1 VESFR
6 APYDHYVAR
15 GGEVARVPAGEFVVA
30 KRHQIANFQDFC
42 NECGNCD
49 VFCPE
54 DGGPYIEKPRFFGS
68 QEAFR
73 ATPVRDGFFAARAA
87 EGAWIL
93 GRIRGREYRLD
104 VKGEAGTFT
113 DGALT
118 VEVRHPDRKPL
129 AARAAPATPDGHV
142 LDFSAYLNLAVILD
156 GVLDTRRANPVNA
169 PWL

>member
-1 VESFR
+1 VF
-6 APYDHYVAR
+6 
-15 GGEVARVPAGEFVVA
+15 EVT
-30 KRHQIANFQDFC
+30 KRHQIGNFQDFC

-54 DGGPYIEKPRFFGS
+54 HGGPYIEKPRFFGS
-68 QEAFR
+68 LEAFR
-73 ATPVRDGFFAARAA
+73 ATPVREGFYAARGP
-87 EGAWIL
+87 EGPWIV

-104 VKGEAGTFT
+104 VDQAGETGTFT

-118 VEVRHPDRKPL
+118 VDVRHPDRVPL
-129 AARAAPATPDGHV
+129 AARIASAPDGHV

-156 GVLDTRRANPVNA
+156 GVLDPRRANPVNA